1 MFEKDTA
8 LVVDDSQQI
17 VNIVSKMLKERLKFG
32 RVIGLTDGKE
42 ALQTL
47 KEEQIDW
54 VISDWEMPGVSG
66 LELLKLVRGNPKT
79 SDIPF
84 ILMSSRADKESLV
97 EAVSAG
103 VSDYISKPFSPATLD
118 DKLRRFIHIKERRR
132 DIRVSPTDTY
142 TCEISATD
150 GKTYN
155 ADLVNISLSGCLLK
169 SPVVREGIYLYDK
182 LPLLL
187 KLFEANL
194 KLTGEV
200 VRMEAVSS
208 GEDKTAKFM
217 TVAVKFGDYDEN
229 ARMVLNQFVNKYRLP
244 TST

>member
-1 MFEKDTA
+1 MFVKDTA
-8 LVVDDSQQI
+8 LVVDDSPQI

-66 LELLKLVRGNPKT
+66 LELLKLVRSNPKT
-79 SDIPF
+79 TDIPF

-103 VSDYISKPFSPATLD
+103 VSDYITKPFSPAKLD
-118 DKLRRFIHIKERRR
+118 EKLRRFIHIKERRR
-132 DIRVSPTDTY
+132 DVRVSPTDTY
-142 TCEISATD
+142 HVEVVATNE
-150 GKTYN
+150 KKYN
-155 ADLVNISLSGCLLK
+155 TELVNISISGCLLK
-169 SPVVREGIYLYDK
+169 CPVVREGIYLYDQ
-182 LPLLL
+182 LPMLL
-187 KLFEANL
+187 KLYEANL

-200 VRMEAVSS
+200 VRLDSVSAAANK
-208 GEDKTAKFM
+208 ETQFM
-217 TVAVKFGDYDEN
+217 TVAVKFGKYDDE
-229 ARMVLNQFVNKYRLP
+229 ARMVITQFINKYRLP
-244 TST
+244 T